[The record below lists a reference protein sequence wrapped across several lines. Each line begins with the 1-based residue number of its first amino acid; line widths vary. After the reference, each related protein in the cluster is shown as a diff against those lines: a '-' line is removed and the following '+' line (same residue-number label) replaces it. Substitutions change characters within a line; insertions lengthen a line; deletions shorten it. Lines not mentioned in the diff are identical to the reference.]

1 MQYRDFPVG
10 MTVLLVGS
18 LLFFA
23 ANGIVLLVSVVAIV
37 NLLAEKSVHP
47 SFWTL
52 AGAVLGAGLTL
63 FVTKH
68 MEVITARRT
77 LDAAVSLH
85 AEIAD
90 RATRC

>member
-68 MEVITARRT
+68 MASDNRKKDIG
-77 LDAAVSLH
+77 
-85 AEIAD
+85 
-90 RATRC
+90 RCG

>member
-68 MEVITARRT
+68 MEVIMARRKHWT
-77 LDAAVSLH
+77 LRLVSM
-85 AEIAD
+85 
-90 RATRC
+90 RK